1 MYTGSVQTISDR
13 KYLEWKHTIL
23 VYKENSVSTNV
34 RTDESCFYAIV
45 IPMIINPEVS
55 YRMFQKLSKL

>member
-1 MYTGSVQTISDR
+1 MFV
-13 KYLEWKHTIL
+13 LMNL
-23 VYKENSVSTNV
+23 VFN
-34 RTDESCFYAIV
+34 AIV